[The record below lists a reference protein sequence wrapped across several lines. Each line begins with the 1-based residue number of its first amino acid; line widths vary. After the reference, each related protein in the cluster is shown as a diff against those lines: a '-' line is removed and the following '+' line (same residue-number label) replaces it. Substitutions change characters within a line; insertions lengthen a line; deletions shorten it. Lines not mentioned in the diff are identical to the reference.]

1 MNVLWNGAEQ
11 KIALAPMGLVR
22 RGLTW
27 FGRALL
33 ALVETPGGAHTS
45 TAIILF
51 G

>member
-1 MNVLWNGAEQ
+1 MERSGTENCFSPDGFGQ
-11 KIALAPMGLVR
+11 K
-22 RGLTW
+22 GLTW